1 MLDKKEYAI
10 LTINLKQ
17 ALNPGLVQKK
27 LHRVIP
33 FNQKAWLNPYIGMS
47 SMLRKN

>member
-10 LTINLKQ
+10 PTINLKQ

-27 LHRVIP
+27 VHRVIT

-47 SMLRKN
+47 TMLKKS